1 MDFEQN
7 MDMMKTPY
15 QNKRSDNMALASFIL
30 GIIAILTSG
39 CIYLAI
45 VCGSLGIILA
55 LLSRGGEM
63 KLSSRGTAGLALSS
77 IGLALTLL
85 IYITAFV
92 FIIYYYG
99 GLDAF
104 MEEYMNLYNG
114 GSIEELYQ
122 SMGIIQ

>member
-15 QNKRSDNMALASFIL
+15 QNKRSDGMALASFIL
-30 GIIAILTSG
+30 GIIAVLTSG

-99 GLDAF
+99 GIDAF
-104 MEEYMNLYNG
+104 MEDYMNLYNG
-114 GSIEELYQ
+114 GSIEELYRN
-122 SMGIIQ
+122 MGIIQ

>member
-7 MDMMKTPY
+7 IDRMKTPY
-15 QNKRSDNMALASFIL
+15 QNKSSDNMALASFIL
-30 GIIAILTSG
+30 GIIAVITSG

-63 KLSSRGTAGLALSS
+63 KLTSRGIAGLTLSS
-77 IGLALTLL
+77 IGLALTFL
-85 IYITAFV
+85 IYTAAFL
-92 FIIYYYG
+92 FLIRSFG
-99 GLDAF
+99 GIDAF
-104 MEEYMNLYNG
+104 REEYMKLYNT

-122 SMGIIQ
+122 SMGII

>member
-7 MDMMKTPY
+7 IDRMKTPY
-15 QNKRSDNMALASFIL
+15 QNKSSDNMALASFIL
-30 GIIAILTSG
+30 GIIAVITSG

-63 KLSSRGTAGLALSS
+63 KLTSRGIAGLTLSS
-77 IGLALTLL
+77 IGLALTFL
-85 IYITAFV
+85 IYTAAFL
-92 FIIYYYG
+92 FHIRSFG
-99 GLDAF
+99 GSDAF
-104 MEEYMNLYNG
+104 MEEYMKLYNG

-122 SMGIIQ
+122 SMGII

>member
-7 MDMMKTPY
+7 IDRMKTPY
-15 QNKRSDNMALASFIL
+15 QNKSSDNMALASFIL
-30 GIIAILTSG
+30 GIIAVITSG

-63 KLSSRGTAGLALSS
+63 KLTSRGIAGLTLSS
-77 IGLALTLL
+77 IGLALTFL
-85 IYITAFV
+85 IYTAAFL
-92 FIIYYYG
+92 FLIRSFG
-99 GLDAF
+99 GIDAF
-104 MEEYMNLYNG
+104 MEEYMKLYNG

-122 SMGIIQ
+122 SMGII